1 MEFVTTLGENKNYYD
16 QQLMILQQ
24 KATELLA
31 TCTKRPLIAL
41 DLDYTVRPI
50 FFSLM
55 KTFYLFSGIDVA
67 SELLRAHSP
76 SLPHR
81 RRKSAVFQPQ

>member
-31 TCTKRPLIAL
+31 TCNKRPLIAL
-41 DLDYTVRPI
+41 DLDYTVRPMI
-50 FFSLM
+50 FLLLKAS
-55 KTFYLFSGIDVA
+55 YLFSAVDVA
-67 SELLRAHSP
+67 SELLRAYYP
-76 SLPHR
+76 SLPH
-81 RRKSAVFQPQ
+81 S